1 MLNNRKTW
9 FSTQKTAPN
18 NNKLLNLNLNLFIRV
33 WNSVDKTYV
42 MNLNS
47 KTAKIKFKRIFS
59 YG

>member
-9 FSTQKTAPN
+9 FSTQTTAPN